1 MQKLIEFYLTSNNTM
16 IITWLVMLTGLF
28 LMIMTI
34 KCKRD
39 KLLWTLVGLN
49 ATFMLVVALATT
61 SIHYE
66 PSSSLKW
73 TQIYPTKGEYSTVF
87 LKFNNLDTISDTSSS
102 SKTLEKL
109 EDYTRQRALYDLYSG
124 SIIITKKDNKEEH
137 KVLLS
142 RDNVIPKDLTGNNAV
157 IDKIEYR
164 KIDGV
169 KKHLGKYT
177 GQLEKRDVDGEIRIT
192 YKNGGS
198 KASVT
203 KD

>member
-1 MQKLIEFYLTSNNTM
+1 MQKLIEFYLTSSNAM

-28 LMIMTI
+28 LMVMAI
-34 KCKRD
+34 KRKHN
-39 KLLWTLVGLN
+39 KVLWALTGLN
-49 ATFMLVVALATT
+49 AVLMLVVALATT

-66 PSSSLKW
+66 PSSSSKW

-87 LKFNNLDTISDTSSS
+87 LKFNNLDVISDTSSS
-102 SKTLEKL
+102 SKALEKL
-109 EDYTRQRALYDLYSG
+109 EDYAHQRALYDLYSG
-124 SIIITKKDNKEEH
+124 SIIITKKDDKEER
-137 KVLLS
+137 KVFLS
-142 RDNVIPKDLTGNNAV
+142 RDNKLPKNLTNNNAV

-192 YKNGGS
+192 YKNGDS
-198 KASVT
+198 KTSISS
-203 KD
+203 D